1 VKLEEMRA
9 LSVEELTKKINDAHQ
24 ELFNL
29 RLKLSTRQLA
39 NHRELPKVKREIARM
54 ETIIREKQLSQSSS
68 ASA

>member
-1 VKLEEMRA
+1 MKLEEMRA
-9 LSVEELTKKINDAHQ
+9 LSVEELAKKVNEAHQ

-29 RLKLSTRQLA
+29 RLRLSTRQLA

-54 ETIIREKQLSQSSS
+54 ETIIREKQLSQSSN